1 MKLNLFVLVLM
12 VLLFPLVSCDLS
24 ADQQMKVFSFSF
36 DFSTA
41 DQGWTGDFADYP
53 DGDSIGY
60 ELLFKHDTLPT
71 NLNQN
76 KTKSALLISGNNG
89 SDDLFMFVKRKL
101 SGLRPNATYEL
112 LFNVQLAS
120 DAPTNSVGI
129 GGAPG
134 ESVYLKV
141 GATIEEPNKELDVD
155 NMLRMNIDKGNQS
168 EDGEDMIVIGH
179 IGVAPTTS
187 QFTSITRNNNSTSSF
202 IATTDGNGE
211 LWLIVGTDSGFEGA
225 TTLYYMKIDVLFN
238 QLD

>member
-1 MKLNLFVLVLM
+1 MKLSLIVLVLA
-12 VLLFPLVSCDLS
+12 VLFPLVSCNLS
-24 ADQQMKVFSFSF
+24 SDQRISVFSFSF

-41 DQGWTGDFADYP
+41 DQGWVGDFADYP

-101 SGLRPNATYEL
+101 SGLRPNTTYEL
-112 LFNVQLAS
+112 LFNVQMAS
-120 DAPTNSVGI
+120 NAPTNAVGV

-141 GATIEEPNKELDVD
+141 GATIEEPKKELDVD

-179 IGVAPTTS
+179 IGVAATTT
-187 QFTSITRNNNSTSSF
+187 QFTSIARNNNSASSF
-202 IATTDGNGE
+202 IATTDNNGE
-211 LWLIVGTDSGFEGA
+211 LWLIVGTDSGFEGT

>member
-1 MKLNLFVLVLM
+1 
-12 VLLFPLVSCDLS
+12 
-24 ADQQMKVFSFSF
+24 
-36 DFSTA
+36 
-41 DQGWTGDFADYP
+41 
-53 DGDSIGY
+53 
-60 ELLFKHDTLPT
+60 
-71 NLNQN
+71 
-76 KTKSALLISGNNG
+76 
-89 SDDLFMFVKRKL
+89 MFVKRKL

-120 DAPTNSVGI
+120 DAPTNAVGA

-141 GATIEEPNKELDVD
+141 GATIEEPKKELDVD

-179 IGVAPTTS
+179 IGVAPTTT

-202 IATTDGNGE
+202 IATTDPNGE
-211 LWLIVGTDSGFEGA
+211 LWLIVGTDSGFEGS
-225 TTLYYMKIDVLFN
+225 TTVYYMKIDVLFN